1 MKSLKLFI
9 LFAVTLT
16 ATACEPNEVDLGEIN
31 KMNLFPNAGYYNG
44 ELTYSNDTTSTIL
57 NTYIEM
63 HYRDVEKSYSLI
75 ITTET
80 VDEAWC
86 IRIDDIEGLFE
97 NSKITLEDTVT
108 LSIEDITANNNGKTE
123 GVASLN
129 AEITDQLIRVDII
142 FEDESHRIVGD
153 AGKIDIALE

>member
-1 MKSLKLFI
+1 MKSKKLFF
-9 LFAVTLT
+9 LFAMML
-16 ATACEPNEVDLGEIN
+16 AAIACEPNEVDLGENN

-44 ELTYSNDTTSTIL
+44 ALTYSNATTSAVL

-63 HYRDVEKSYSLI
+63 HYNEVKDNYR
-75 ITTET
+75 ITISSET
-80 VDEAWC
+80 VDKAWC
-86 IRIDDIEGLFE
+86 IRIDDIDGKFE

-108 LSIEDITANNNGKTE
+108 LSIEDITADINGKTE

-142 FEDESHRIVGD
+142 FEDGSHRIVGD
-153 AGKIDIALE
+153 AGKIHIALE